1 MDFDLNQE
9 FEGEILVADVV
20 PVNEVVENRV
30 IHEWDLNMDASS
42 LVDNGDIELGVDK
55 EGEPKVDSWLL
66 LLSMGCKL
74 LLIIDCVS
82 LHDSLCWSV
91 TNGL

>member
-9 FEGEILVADVV
+9 FGGEILEADVV

-42 LVDNGDIELGVDK
+42 LVDNGDIELGVDR
-55 EGEPKVDSWLL
+55 EGEPEVDSWLL
-66 LLSMGCKL
+66 LLSMTCKF
-74 LLIIDCVS
+74 LLIVDCV
-82 LHDSLCWSV
+82 
-91 TNGL
+91 GL

>member
-1 MDFDLNQE
+1 MNFDLNQE
-9 FEGEILVADVV
+9 FGGEILVAYVV

-42 LVDNGDIELGVDK
+42 LVDNGDIELGVDR
-55 EGEPKVDSWLL
+55 EGEPEVDSWLL
-66 LLSMGCKL
+66 LLSMACKL
-74 LLIIDCVS
+74 LLIVDYVG

>member
-9 FEGEILVADVV
+9 FRGEILVTDVV

-42 LVDNGDIELGVDK
+42 LVDNGEIELGVDR
-55 EGEPKVDSWLL
+55 EGGPEVDSYL
-66 LLSMGCKL
+66 
-74 LLIIDCVS
+74 
-82 LHDSLCWSV
+82 
-91 TNGL
+91 

>member
-9 FEGEILVADVV
+9 FGGEILVADVV

-42 LVDNGDIELGVDK
+42 LVDNGEIELGVDR
-55 EGEPKVDSWLL
+55 EGELEVDSWLL
-66 LLSMGCKL
+66 LLSMGCEL
-74 LLIIDCVS
+74 LLIVDCVG